1 MPIPDPKTVEG
12 ASERSSDLLVWF
24 EIHPTVSIVAFA
36 LACMIVI
43 IAYFAGGRENF
54 RKLWMSILCALIISA
69 LAMPIFIKFGRA
81 FGLLKT
87 AGGEIFVLLLVMFFI
102 SAVAAHIYEI
112 ITVSAREARP
122 D

>member
-1 MPIPDPKTVEG
+1 MPIPDPKTVAV

-24 EIHPTVSIVAFA
+24 EVHPTVSIVAFA
-36 LACMIVI
+36 LACLIVV

-87 AGGEIFVLLLVMFFI
+87 AGGEIFVLLLVMIFI
-102 SAVAAHIYEI
+102 SALAAHIYEI